1 MNFLKSSH
9 FSFKEKDKN
18 ARIYNKKQ
26 FEIMKVHCLQIN
38 MQKTNIQINNTLKNP
53 LKIQFNII
61 TLIVTVRTTM
71 YLIRNTW

>member
-1 MNFLKSSH
+1 
-9 FSFKEKDKN
+9 
-18 ARIYNKKQ
+18 
-26 FEIMKVHCLQIN
+26 MKVYCLQIN

-61 TLIVTVRTTM
+61 TLTVTVRTTM